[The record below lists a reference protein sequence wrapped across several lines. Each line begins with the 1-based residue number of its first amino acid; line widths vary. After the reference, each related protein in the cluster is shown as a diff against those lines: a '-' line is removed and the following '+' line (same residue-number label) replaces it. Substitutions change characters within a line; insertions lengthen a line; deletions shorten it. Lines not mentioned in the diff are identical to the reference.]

1 MPEGQLSTLMDAIV
15 LCGGEGT
22 RMRPLTYDTPKQMLP
37 VCDRPLIE
45 HVAGW
50 LAGYGVRRLV
60 LSLGYRPDAFVE
72 AYPNGEL
79 VGVELI
85 CATEPEPLDTAG
97 AVRFAAA
104 AAGTAERLLVLNG
117 DVLTD
122 FDLSA
127 LVAFHLARKA
137 EASIYL
143 TPVPDPA
150 AFGVVPTD
158 ETGRAIAFIEKPA
171 AGSAPTDLVNA
182 GTYVLEPS
190 VLERIP
196 SGRRA
201 SIERET
207 FPRLVEEGAL
217 FALASDAYWLD
228 TGTPAKYIEAQ
239 LDVLHH
245 RRDAAS
251 LPRVPEEAFGVFLAP
266 SSSVAGVITGVCYA
280 GKGTRVQ
287 PGAQV
292 TDSVLGEDVEVG
304 RGAVVS
310 NSVVMAGAVVG
321 TGAVIDSSIVG
332 PAAHIGE
339 GAHVSDLSVL
349 RGSSKIEPGA
359 VLARARYPSP

>member
-1 MPEGQLSTLMDAIV
+1 MDAIV
-15 LCGGEGT
+15 LVGGEGT

-37 VCDRPLIE
+37 VVDRPLIE

-72 AYPNGEL
+72 AYPDGEL
-79 VGVELI
+79 LGVELV

-97 AVRFAAA
+97 ALRFAATA
-104 AAGTAERLLVLNG
+104 AATAGRFLVLNG

-127 LVAFHLARKA
+127 LVDFHLARKA

-143 TPVPDPA
+143 TPVPDPS

-158 ETGRAIAFIEKPA
+158 AEGRVVAFIEKPA
-171 AGSAPTDLVNA
+171 AGSAPTNLVNA

-217 FALASDAYWLD
+217 FALASEAYWLD

-245 RRDAAS
+245 RRGAVA
-251 LPRVPEEAFGVFLAP
+251 LPRVPEEAPGVFLAP
-266 SSSVAGVITGVCYA
+266 SCSVAGVITAGCYVGPGA
-280 GKGTRVQ
+280 RVQ

-292 TDSVLGEDVEVG
+292 TDSVLGENVDVG
-304 RGAVVS
+304 PDAVVHK
-310 NSVVMAGAVVG
+310 SVVMAGAVVG
-321 TGAVIDSSIVG
+321 KGAVIESSIVG
-332 PAAHIGE
+332 PAALVGK
-339 GAHVSDLSVL
+339 GAQVSDLSVL

-359 VLARARYPSP
+359 VLAGARYPSP